1 MKASWYAEALYGA
14 LQGKSEKEAKS
25 ILARFHK
32 VVKERGHTG
41 LLKHVPAELEKVA
54 EREGEHNEVEL
65 VVSGE
70 KGSDKWV
77 HAYDHYKKEGLFP
90 KDSSRKNVIDET
102 LIGGFQ
108 LRTKNLL
115 VDGSYKRSLIELYK
129 NIVNTK

>member
-14 LQGKSEKEAKS
+14 LQGKSEKEAKG
-25 ILARFHK
+25 IVARFLK
-32 VVKERGHTG
+32 TMQTRGHTG

-54 EREGEHNEVEL
+54 ARHGEHTDVTL

-90 KDSSRKNVIDET
+90 ADALRKDMIDKT

-108 LRTKNLL
+108 IRTKNLL
-115 VDGSYKRSLIELYK
+115 IDGSYKRSLIELYK